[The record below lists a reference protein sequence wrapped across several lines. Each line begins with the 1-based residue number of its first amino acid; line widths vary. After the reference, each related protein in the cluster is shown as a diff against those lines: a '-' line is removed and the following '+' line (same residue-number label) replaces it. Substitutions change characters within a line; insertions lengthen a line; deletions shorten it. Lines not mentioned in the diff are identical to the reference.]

1 MMPRGGDVMFAM
13 EEAMAMDA
21 PAVMSGVSSKAGN
34 KGDGLTAVTRVRS
47 FFPETWV
54 WVDVDTDAGTGLAT
68 LPDLVAPDSMT
79 TWQFAAFSTHPTD
92 GLAVADESAAS
103 SQLKVFKPFFTTKHQ
118 GTGLGLAICQRIVQG
133 VGGRIEVRTT
143 EGKGSTFSVVLPEI
157 GRAHV

>member
-21 PAVMSGVSSKAGN
+21 PAVMPGVSSKAGS
-34 KGDGLTAVTRVRS
+34 KGDGLTVTRVRS

-79 TWQFAAFSTHPTD
+79 TWQFAAFSTHLAD
-92 GLAVADESAAS
+92 GSLLRLVPARGSCAQALLRLSNLPYSAIRVRILLCAS
-103 SQLKVFKPFFTTKHQ
+103 
-118 GTGLGLAICQRIVQG
+118 GC
-133 VGGRIEVRTT
+133 
-143 EGKGSTFSVVLPEI
+143 STI
-157 GRAHV
+157 